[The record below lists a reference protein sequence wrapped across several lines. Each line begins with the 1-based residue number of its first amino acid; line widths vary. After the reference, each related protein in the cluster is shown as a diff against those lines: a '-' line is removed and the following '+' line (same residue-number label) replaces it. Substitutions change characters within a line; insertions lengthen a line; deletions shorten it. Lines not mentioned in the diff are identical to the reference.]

1 MEYFDVSGVVGET
14 VKVTHVIIGLNV
26 GGAEL
31 MLKRLIESHNTE
43 PDIEH
48 TVISLT
54 DMGILGEQLA
64 KQGIAV
70 HCLGMS
76 SIMKG
81 PVTFFKLRKLLRT
94 LRPDVVHTWMY
105 HADLLGGLA
114 ARSIGL
120 RQIVWCIRSTDIS
133 KGGSKVTL
141 IIRKLCALL
150 SGWLPRVIVCAADA
164 SRKVHEAVGYA
175 SNKMQVIPNGFEL
188 DKLLSAG
195 CNGSRIR
202 NELGI
207 SKDCSLVVSVGRFNP
222 VKDHKTF
229 IEAAGKVAAQCNDAR
244 FMLVGRD
251 LVRSNPQLMS
261 LIETTGRAESFYLL
275 GERNDVP
282 ACLQASDVFC
292 LHSVT
297 EGFPNVLGEAM
308 AVGLPCITTDVGDA
322 AYLLDKPEWVVPAA
336 SPAKLADKLNAML
349 SLSAAERGGLG
360 QTAGN
365 RIREHFTM
373 EVISQRY
380 YALYQSLVK
389 NDSNFS

>member
-1 MEYFDVSGVVGET
+1 MGYLDVSGVVRKA
-14 VKVTHVIIGLNV
+14 VIVTHIIIGLNV

-31 MLKRLIESHNTE
+31 MLKRLIESHRE
-43 PDIEH
+43 RPDIEH
-48 TVISLT
+48 SIISLT
-54 DMGILGEQLA
+54 DMGVLGEQLT
-64 KQGIAV
+64 KQGVAV
-70 HCLGMS
+70 YCLGMS

-81 PVTFFKLRKLLRT
+81 PVTFFKLRKLLRE

-105 HADLLGGLA
+105 HADLLGALA

-120 RQIVWCIRSTDIS
+120 RQIVWCIRSTDIK

-188 DKLLSAG
+188 AKLLPAG
-195 CNGSRIR
+195 SNDTHIR
-202 NELGI
+202 DELGI
-207 SKDCSLVVSVGRFNP
+207 SKACTLVVSVGRYNP

-229 IEAAGKVAAQCNDAR
+229 IEAAGKVATQRNDVR

-251 LVRSNPQLMS
+251 LEYSNSQLMA
-261 LIETTGRAESFYLL
+261 LINATGQADTFYLL

-308 AVGLPCITTDVGDA
+308 AVGLPCIATDVGDA
-322 AYLLDKPEWVVPAA
+322 AYLLDNPEWIVPAA
-336 SPAKLADKLNAML
+336 SPSQLADKLDIIL
-349 SLSAAERGGLG
+349 SLSTTDREVLG
-360 QTAGN
+360 QTSAN

-373 EVISQRY
+373 DVISRRY
-380 YALYQSLVK
+380 FDLYTSLIDV
-389 NDSNFS
+389 

>member
-1 MEYFDVSGVVGET
+1 MVRKA

-31 MLKRLIESHNTE
+31 MLKRLIESHLDR

-48 TVISLT
+48 SVISLT
-54 DMGILGEQLA
+54 DMGALGEQLT
-64 KQGIAV
+64 KQGVAV
-70 HCLGMS
+70 YCLRMS
-76 SIMKG
+76 SILKG
-81 PVTFFKLRKLLRT
+81 SVTFFKLRKLLRT

-114 ARSIGL
+114 ARSVGL
-120 RQIVWCIRSTDIS
+120 RHVVWCIRSTDIS

-141 IIRKLCALL
+141 IIRKSCALL
-150 SGWLPRVIVCAADA
+150 SGWLPRVIVCAADV

-188 DKLLSAG
+188 DKFLPTGS
-195 CNGSRIR
+195 NGSRIR
-202 NELGI
+202 DELGI
-207 SKDCSLVVSVGRFNP
+207 SNDCTLVVSVGRYNP

-229 IEAAGKVAAQCNDAR
+229 IEAACKIAAQRDDVR

-251 LVRSNPQLMS
+251 LEHSNPQLMA
-261 LIETTGRAESFYLL
+261 LIDATGQADAFYLL

-282 ACLQASDVFC
+282 ACLQASDIFC

-308 AVGLPCITTDVGDA
+308 AVGLSCITTDVGDA
-322 AYLLDKPEWVVPAA
+322 AYLLDNPEWVVPAA
-336 SPAKLADKLNAML
+336 SPGKLAEKLDAML
-349 SLSAAERGGLG
+349 SLSAAEREALG
-360 QTAGN
+360 QTSAN

-373 EVISQRY
+373 DVISRRY
-380 YALYQSLVK
+380 FDLYTSLIDV
-389 NDSNFS
+389 

>member
-1 MEYFDVSGVVGET
+1 
-14 VKVTHVIIGLNV
+14 
-26 GGAEL
+26 
-31 MLKRLIESHNTE
+31 MLKRLIVSHHSR

-48 TVISLT
+48 SVISLT
-54 DMGILGEQLA
+54 SMGVIGEQLTN
-64 KQGIAV
+64 KGIAV
-70 HCLGMS
+70 YCLGMS

-94 LRPDVVHTWMY
+94 LRPDVAHTWMY

-114 ARSIGL
+114 ARSVGL

-150 SGWLPRVIVCAADA
+150 SGWLPRVVVCAADA

-175 SNKMQVIPNGFEL
+175 QNKMQVIPNGFEL
-188 DKLLSAG
+188 DKLLVEYGTGTS
-195 CNGSRIR
+195 IR

-207 SKDCSLVVSVGRFNP
+207 SDDTLLVVSVGRYNP

-229 IEAAGKVAAQCNDAR
+229 IEAAGKVATQRNDVR

-251 LVRSNPQLMS
+251 LEHSNSQLMA
-261 LIETTGRAESFYLL
+261 LINATGQADAFYLL

-282 ACLQASDVFC
+282 TCLQESDVFC

-308 AVGLPCITTDVGDA
+308 AVGLPCIATDVGDA
-322 AYLLDKPEWVVPAA
+322 AYLLDNPEWVVPAA
-336 SPAKLADKLNAML
+336 SPGKLSDKLDAML
-349 SLSAAERGGLG
+349 SLSAAEREVLG
-360 QTAGN
+360 QTAAN
-365 RIREHFTM
+365 RIREYFTM
-373 EVISQRY
+373 DVISRRY
-380 YALYQSLVK
+380 FDLYTSLI
-389 NDSNFS
+389 DA

>member
-1 MEYFDVSGVVGET
+1 MGYLDVSGMVRKA
-14 VKVTHVIIGLNV
+14 VKVTHIIIGLNV

-31 MLKRLIESHNTE
+31 MLKRLIESHLE
-43 PDIEH
+43 RPDIKH
-48 TVISLT
+48 SIISLT
-54 DMGILGEQLA
+54 DIGVLGEQLT
-64 KQGIAV
+64 KQDVAV
-70 HCLGMS
+70 YCLGMS
-76 SIMKG
+76 SILKG

-114 ARSIGL
+114 ARSVGL

-133 KGGSKVTL
+133 KGGSKITL

-150 SGWLPRVIVCAADA
+150 SGWLPRIIVCAADA
-164 SRKVHEAVGYA
+164 SRKVHEAIGYA

-188 DKLLSAG
+188 DKLLPTAS
-195 CNGSRIR
+195 NESHIR
-202 NELGI
+202 DELGI
-207 SKDCSLVVSVGRFNP
+207 SKACMLVISVGRYNP
-222 VKDHKTF
+222 VKDHKTL
-229 IEAAGKVAAQCNDAR
+229 IEAAGKVATQGNDVR

-251 LVRSNPQLMS
+251 LEYSNSQLMA
-261 LIETTGRAESFYLL
+261 LINATGQADAFHLL

-282 ACLQASDVFC
+282 ACLQESDIFC

-322 AYLLDKPEWVVPAA
+322 AYLLDNPEWVVPAA
-336 SPAKLADKLNAML
+336 SSDKLADKLAAML
-349 SLSAAERGGLG
+349 SLSVADREVLG
-360 QTAGN
+360 QTAAN

-373 EVISQRY
+373 DVISRRY
-380 YALYQSLVK
+380 FDLYTSLIET
-389 NDSNFS
+389 

>member
-1 MEYFDVSGVVGET
+1 MGYLDVSGVVRKT

-31 MLKRLIESHNTE
+31 MLKRLIESHLDR

-48 TVISLT
+48 SVISLT
-54 DMGILGEQLA
+54 DIGVLGEQLT
-64 KQGIAV
+64 KQGVAV
-70 HCLGMS
+70 YCLGMS
-76 SIMKG
+76 SILKG

-114 ARSIGL
+114 ARSVGL

-175 SNKMQVIPNGFEL
+175 SSKMQVIPNGFEL
-188 DKLLSAG
+188 DKLLITSS
-195 CNGSRIR
+195 NDTRIR
-202 NELGI
+202 DELGI
-207 SKDCSLVVSVGRFNP
+207 SKACTLVVSVGRYNP

-229 IEAAGKVAAQCNDAR
+229 IEAAGKVAAERNDVR

-251 LVRSNPQLMS
+251 LEHSNSQLMA
-261 LIETTGRAESFYLL
+261 LINATRHADAFYLL

-282 ACLQASDVFC
+282 ACLQASDIFC

-322 AYLLDKPEWVVPAA
+322 AYLLDNSEWVVPAA
-336 SPAKLADKLNAML
+336 SPGKLADKLAAML
-349 SLSAAERGGLG
+349 SLSAKDRELLG
-360 QTAGN
+360 QTAAN

-373 EVISQRY
+373 DVISRRY
-380 YALYQSLVK
+380 FDLYTSLIDV
-389 NDSNFS
+389 

>member
-1 MEYFDVSGVVGET
+1 MEYLDVSGVVRKA
-14 VKVTHVIIGLNV
+14 VIVTHIIIGLNV

-31 MLKRLIESHNTE
+31 MLKRLIESHRE
-43 PDIEH
+43 RPDIEH
-48 TVISLT
+48 SIISLT
-54 DMGILGEQLA
+54 DMGVLGEQLT
-64 KQGIAV
+64 KQGVAV
-70 HCLGMS
+70 YCLGMS

-81 PVTFFKLRKLLRT
+81 PVTFFKLRKLLRK

-105 HADLLGGLA
+105 HADLLGALA

-120 RQIVWCIRSTDIS
+120 RQIVWCIRSTDIN

-141 IIRKLCALL
+141 IIRKLCALF

-188 DKLLSAG
+188 AKLLPT
-195 CNGSRIR
+195 GSNDTHIR
-202 NELGI
+202 DELGI
-207 SKDCSLVVSVGRFNP
+207 SKACTLVVSVGRYNP

-229 IEAAGKVAAQCNDAR
+229 IEAAGKVATQRNDVR

-251 LVRSNPQLMS
+251 LEHSNSQLMA
-261 LIETTGRAESFYLL
+261 LINATGQADTFYLL

-308 AVGLPCITTDVGDA
+308 AVGLPCIATDVGDA
-322 AYLLDKPEWVVPAA
+322 AYLLDNPEWVVPAA
-336 SPAKLADKLNAML
+336 SPGQLADKLDAIL
-349 SLSAAERGGLG
+349 SLSTTDREVLG
-360 QTAGN
+360 QTSAN

-373 EVISQRY
+373 DVISRRY
-380 YALYQSLVK
+380 FDLYTSLIDV
-389 NDSNFS
+389 

>member
-1 MEYFDVSGVVGET
+1 MGYLDVSGVVRKA

-31 MLKRLIESHNTE
+31 MLKRLIESHLE
-43 PDIEH
+43 RPDIEH
-48 TVISLT
+48 SIISLT
-54 DMGILGEQLA
+54 DMGVLGEQLT

-70 HCLGMS
+70 YCLGMS

-81 PVTFFKLRKLLRT
+81 PATFFKLCKLLRT

-114 ARSIGL
+114 ARSVGL

-141 IIRKLCALL
+141 MIRKLCALL

-175 SNKMQVIPNGFEL
+175 PNKMQVIPNGFEL
-188 DKLLSAG
+188 DKLLPT
-195 CNGSRIR
+195 GSNVNHIR
-202 NELGI
+202 DELGI
-207 SKDCSLVVSVGRFNP
+207 SKACTLVISVGRYNP

-229 IEAAGKVAAQCNDAR
+229 IEAAGKLAVQRNDVR

-251 LVRSNPQLMS
+251 LEHSNPQLVA
-261 LIETTGRAESFYLL
+261 LIDATGQADAFYLL
-275 GERNDVP
+275 GERSDVP
-282 ACLQASDVFC
+282 ACLQASDAFC
-292 LHSVT
+292 LHSLT

-308 AVGLPCITTDVGDA
+308 AVGVPCITTDVGDA
-322 AYLLDKPEWVVPAA
+322 RYLLNNDEWVVPAA
-336 SPAKLADKLNAML
+336 SPEKLADKLNALLAL
-349 SLSAAERGGLG
+349 SVPEREALGLVAAV
-360 QTAGN
+360 
-365 RIREHFTM
+365 RIRNNFSM
-373 EVISQRY
+373 DVISQRY
-380 YALYQSLVK
+380 FSLYQSLL
-389 NDSNFS
+389 

>member
-1 MEYFDVSGVVGET
+1 MVRKA

-31 MLKRLIESHNTE
+31 MLKRLIESHLDR
-43 PDIEH
+43 PDIKH
-48 TVISLT
+48 SIISLT
-54 DMGILGEQLA
+54 DMGVLGEQLT
-64 KQGIAV
+64 KQGVAV
-70 HCLGMS
+70 YCLGMS

-188 DKLLSAG
+188 DKLLITSSNDT
-195 CNGSRIR
+195 CIR
-202 NELGI
+202 DELGI
-207 SKDCSLVVSVGRFNP
+207 SKACTLVVSVGRYNP

-229 IEAAGKVAAQCNDAR
+229 IEAAGKVTAERNDVR

-251 LVRSNPQLMS
+251 LEHSNSQLMA
-261 LIETTGRAESFYLL
+261 LINATGQADAFCLL

-282 ACLQASDVFC
+282 ACLQASDIFC

-322 AYLLDKPEWVVPAA
+322 AYLLDNPEWVVPAA
-336 SPAKLADKLNAML
+336 SPGKLADKLAAML
-349 SLSAAERGGLG
+349 SLSAKDRELLG
-360 QTAGN
+360 QTAAN

-373 EVISQRY
+373 DVISRRY
-380 YALYQSLVK
+380 FDLYTSLI
-389 NDSNFS
+389 DA

>member
-1 MEYFDVSGVVGET
+1 MEYFDVSGLAGKA

-31 MLKRLIESHNTE
+31 MLKRLIQSHSE
-43 PDIEH
+43 LPEVEH
-48 TVISLT
+48 SVISLT
-54 DMGILGEQLA
+54 GQDVLGEQLA
-64 KQGIAV
+64 KQSVAV

-76 SIMKG
+76 SIIKG
-81 PVTFFKLRKLLRT
+81 PVTFFKLRKLLQA

-114 ARSIGL
+114 ARSLGL
-120 RQIVWCIRSTDIS
+120 SNVVWCVRSTDIR

-141 IIRKLCALL
+141 LIRKLCAWL
-150 SGWLPRVIVCAADA
+150 SGRLPRVIVCAADT
-164 SRKVHEAVGYA
+164 SRQVHEAVGYA
-175 SNKMQVIPNGFEL
+175 PDKMQVIPNGFEL
-188 DKLLSAG
+188 DKPLSTHNLG
-195 CNGSRIR
+195 TCVRD
-202 NELGI
+202 ELGI
-207 SKDCSLVVSVGRFNP
+207 SHDYTLVVSVGRYNP

-229 IEAAGKVAAQCNDAR
+229 IEAAGKVAAQRNDVK

-251 LVRSNPQLMS
+251 LERSNLRLMA
-261 LIETTGRAESFYLL
+261 LINATGQADTFYLL

-322 AYLLDKPEWVVPAA
+322 AYLLDNPEWVVPAA
-336 SPAKLADKLNAML
+336 SPDKLADKLNTLL
-349 SLSAAERGGLG
+349 SLPAAERAALG
-360 QTAGN
+360 DAAAN

-373 EVISQRY
+373 DVISRRY
-380 YALYQSLVK
+380 YDLYTSLI
-389 NDSNFS
+389 DSR

>member
-1 MEYFDVSGVVGET
+1 M
-14 VKVTHVIIGLNV
+14 KVTHVIIGLNV

-31 MLKRLIESHNTE
+31 MLKRLIESHLE
-43 PDIEH
+43 RPDIEH
-48 TVISLT
+48 SIISLT
-54 DMGILGEQLA
+54 DMGVLGEQLTM
-64 KQGIAV
+64 QGVAIY
-70 HCLGMS
+70 CLSMS

-81 PVTFFKLRKLLRT
+81 PGTFFKLRKLLQT

-120 RQIVWCIRSTDIS
+120 REIVWCIRSTDIS
-133 KGGSKVTL
+133 KGGSKFTL

-150 SGWLPRVIVCAADA
+150 SGWLPRIIVCAADA
-164 SRKVHEAVGYA
+164 SRKVHEALGYA

-188 DKLLSAG
+188 DKLLLT
-195 CNGSRIR
+195 GSNDTHIR
-202 NELGI
+202 HELGI
-207 SKDCSLVVSVGRFNP
+207 SKAYTLVVSVGRYNP

-229 IEAAGKVAAQCNDAR
+229 IEAAGKVATQRNDVR
-244 FMLVGRD
+244 FMLVGRG
-251 LVRSNPQLMS
+251 LEHSNSQLMA
-261 LIETTGRAESFYLL
+261 LINATGQVGAFYLL

-308 AVGLPCITTDVGDA
+308 AVGLPCIATDVGDA
-322 AYLLDKPEWVVPAA
+322 AYLLDNPEWVVPAA
-336 SPAKLADKLNAML
+336 SPGKLSDKLYAML
-349 SLSAAERGGLG
+349 SLSAAEREAIG
-360 QTAGN
+360 QTAAN

-373 EVISQRY
+373 DVISRSY
-380 YALYQSLVK
+380 FDLYTSLI
-389 NDSNFS
+389 NA

>member
-1 MEYFDVSGVVGET
+1 MGYLDVSGLVRKA

-31 MLKRLIESHNTE
+31 MLKRLIESHFE
-43 PDIEH
+43 RRDIEH
-48 TVISLT
+48 SIISLT
-54 DMGILGEQLA
+54 DVGVLGEQLT

-70 HCLGMS
+70 YCLGMS

-81 PVTFFKLRKLLRT
+81 PVTFFKLRKLFRK

-114 ARSIGL
+114 ACSVGL
-120 RQIVWCIRSTDIS
+120 RQIVWCIRSTDIGM
-133 KGGSKVTL
+133 GGSKVTL

-188 DKLLSAG
+188 DKLLPT
-195 CNGSRIR
+195 GSNRTDIR
-202 NELGI
+202 DELGI
-207 SKDCSLVVSVGRFNP
+207 SKACTLVISVGRYNP

-229 IEAAGKVAAQCNDAR
+229 IEAAGKVATQRNDVG

-251 LVRSNPQLMS
+251 LEHSNFQLMT
-261 LIETTGRAESFYLL
+261 LINATGQADAFYLL

-297 EGFPNVLGEAM
+297 EGFPNALGEAM
-308 AVGLPCITTDVGDA
+308 AVGLPCITTAVGDA
-322 AYLLDKPEWVVPAA
+322 AYLLDNPEWVVPAA
-336 SPAKLADKLNAML
+336 SPSKLSDKLDAML
-349 SLSAAERGGLG
+349 SLSAAERKALG
-360 QTAGN
+360 QTAAN
-365 RIREHFTM
+365 RICEHFTM
-373 EVISQRY
+373 DVISRHY
-380 YALYQSLVK
+380 FDLYVSLI
-389 NDSNFS
+389 DA